1 MFTGL
6 FVPFF
11 SVANYAREVQG
22 ASFEESTNYI
32 LVLNGVGVV
41 SRLLPGILSLRIGT
55 YNVYCFAMGSTALV
69 VYFWTAV
76 TSKSGLIVWT
86 IFFSLCMGGIQS
98 LFPAA
103 LSTLRFEPL
112 KQGTRTGMMTAVV
125 SFGALI
131 GPPVASKFVS
141 QGHWVSAEL
150 FAASCILGGL
160 LFTLVARELK
170 RREQGWSL
178 LCAM

>member
-1 MFTGL
+1 M
-6 FVPFF
+6 PFF
-11 SVANYAREVQG
+11 SVSNYAREVQE
-22 ASFEESTNYI
+22 ASFEESTNYV

-41 SRLLPGILSLRIGT
+41 SRLLPGVLSLRIGT

-69 VYFWTAV
+69 VYCWTAV
-76 TSKSGLIVWT
+76 TSKGGLIAWT
-86 IFFSLCMGGIQS
+86 VLFSLYMGGIQS

-103 LSTLRFEPL
+103 LSTLRFDPS
-112 KQGTRTGMMTAVV
+112 KQGTRMGMMTTVV

-141 QGHWVSAEL
+141 QDDWISAEV

-170 RREQGWSL
+170 RKEQGWTL
-178 LCAM
+178 LCVM